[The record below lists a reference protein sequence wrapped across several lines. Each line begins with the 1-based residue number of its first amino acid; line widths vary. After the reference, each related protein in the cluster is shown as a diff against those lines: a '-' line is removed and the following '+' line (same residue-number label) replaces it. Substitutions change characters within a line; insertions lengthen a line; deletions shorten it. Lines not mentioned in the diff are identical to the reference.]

1 MWLRQAQS
9 TERWVFDMTKIVFY
23 KWDNSFYGF
32 SEKGHTGYGESGDD
46 ILCAALSAM
55 TMLIINTIE
64 VSYASDVDYTI
75 DEATTDIQVIAHGAL
90 KEYEDDDAK
99 RFAISGLIQA
109 YYYQLNDML
118 EDYYEFLDVDVVE
131 ELI

>member
-99 RFAISGLIQA
+99 RFAVSGLIQA